1 MSINMA
7 IILLTDR
14 APNSLTEGLMHQGH
28 QIFEALSISEV
39 YALADQHPA
48 ATIII
53 TADVHPERA
62 KAIQQ
67 HYPTMHLKSNATVK
81 DILWEL
87 KVQGET
93 VQ

>member
-1 MSINMA
+1 MA
-7 IILLTDR
+7 IILFTDH
-14 APNSLTEGLMHQGH
+14 APHSLTEGLMHQGL
-28 QIFEALSISEV
+28 QVFEALSISEV

-53 TADVHPERA
+53 TAGVHPERA

-67 HYPTMHLKSNATVK
+67 HYSTMHLKPNATVK